1 MRDRGYRFR
10 TEFDYYSLGV
20 VLLEIGLWTPLEE
33 LVTKGIGSYPPR
45 LQKDLWLNGFVP
57 ALGPPMGEVYQKAV
71 KSCLSCDDAIAA
83 SFEIAVVNE
92 LGRCFA

>member
-1 MRDRGYRFR
+1 MRDRGYRSR

-33 LVTKGIGSYPPR
+33 LVMKGIGSYPPR
-45 LQKDLWLNGFVP
+45 RQKDLWLNEFVP
-57 ALGPPMGEVYQKAV
+57 ALGPPMGEVYREAV
-71 KSCLSCDDAIAA
+71 KFCLSCEDAAAA

-92 LGRCFA
+92 LGRCCA